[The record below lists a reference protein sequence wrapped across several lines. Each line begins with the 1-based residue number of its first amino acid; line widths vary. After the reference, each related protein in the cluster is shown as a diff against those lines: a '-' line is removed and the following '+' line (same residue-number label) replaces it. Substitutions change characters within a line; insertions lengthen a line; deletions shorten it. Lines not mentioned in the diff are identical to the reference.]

1 MRSILKSCGALA
13 PACAHALVRTFSH
26 ALPLA
31 LPLALVLTLVLTL
44 TLALCAC
51 GSAHAGY
58 DAAKARRIVT
68 ELGAKTAASPDVPG
82 MSIAVLQ
89 KGGDDP
95 VAVAFGTACI
105 ENATPMNTQSRFK
118 IGSVTKVFT
127 GALIHRFIEDGKL
140 AYDTPIDRFFPGFPD
155 GGTITVR
162 HLLEHTSGIVDML
175 GLAEVRANPVRNWPP
190 AELVALVEKQPLAF
204 RPGARQAYSNTGF
217 LMLAVICERISGRTY
232 DDLVGEMFT
241 RGLGMA
247 SLVPGNDTAIVPH
260 LSCGYASGGESGA
273 LQLPMM
279 ASLAVAKGTGNLEAT
294 PSDVVRLVNLDR
306 VLQDDVLD
314 TVPLAPLK
322 LPDGQVALV
331 ASKTGR
337 YSLGE
342 LDGCTLFLFDTP
354 KIALVGK
361 LGSFPGFGTVYFYD
375 RQTKIAVAISVNNE
389 RAISRAITLGADIL
403 SALRN

>member
-1 MRSILKSCGALA
+1 MRSILKSCPALA
-13 PACAHALVRTFSH
+13 PAGAHGLVRTFFLV
-26 ALPLA
+26 LPLA
-31 LPLALVLTLVLTL
+31 LVLTL

-51 GSAHAGY
+51 GSAHASY

-68 ELGAKTAASPDVPG
+68 ELGAKAAANPDVPG

-95 VAVAFGTACI
+95 VAVAFGAACI
-105 ENATPMNTQSRFK
+105 ENATPMTTQSRFK

-162 HLLEHTSGIVDML
+162 HLLEHTSGIMDML

-190 AELVALVEKQPLAF
+190 AELVALVGKQPLQF
-204 RPGARQAYSNTGF
+204 QPGTRQAYSNTGF
-217 LMLAVICERISGRTY
+217 LMLAVICERISGRAY
-232 DDLVGEMFT
+232 DDLVREMFIE
-241 RGLGMA
+241 RLGMA
-247 SLVPGNDTAIVPH
+247 SLVPGNDAAIVPH
-260 LSCGYASGGESGA
+260 LSCGYASGGENGA

-306 VLQDDVLD
+306 VLHNDVLD
-314 TVPLAPLK
+314 TVALAPLK
-322 LPDGQVALV
+322 LPDGRAALV
-331 ASKTGR
+331 ASKTGS

-342 LDGCTLFLFDTP
+342 LDGCTLFLFDAP
-354 KIALVGK
+354 KMALVGK

-375 RQTKIAVAISVNNE
+375 RHTKIAVAISVNNE
-389 RAISRAITLGADIL
+389 RAIARAITLGADIL
-403 SALRN
+403 NALRN